1 MSHKY
6 EECAQTENHDA
17 EAPIPSPPTFWTG
30 FKAVALCGPL
40 NILLV
45 AAPVSLYFYYTAQQE
60 SWTFFL
66 ALATLAPLAERLGFV
81 TEHLAHYTNDTMGGL
96 LNATFGNATELI
108 VAVLAL
114 TKGLFRLVQLSL
126 LGSVLSNLLLV
137 LGCAFFFGGIK
148 HSTQHFGVIS
158 SQINS
163 TLLMASV
170 MGIIFPTILTYS
182 LEESFSSEIG
192 FSRAT
197 SLILFLLYFAFLFF
211 QIFTHR
217 EAYETQPEEAALLLK
232 DGSNRSM
239 SRSQSCVIKREQ
251 SMSKADKDLSR
262 SESNKDLEIATS
274 EVVAEE
280 SDLRIPESPKTALNN
295 TTVDSPKSIFGTSN
309 MICCAMDTTKPGL
322 DTLKCEEKSEA
333 SEEEEM
339 SLTLYTA
346 IFWLTIITV
355 LIAVL
360 SDAIVN
366 SVEFA
371 AVKFHISGTFL
382 AAIVI
387 PIVGNAAEHASAV
400 MFGMKNKLEISLG
413 VAIGSSTQIAVMLIP
428 LTVMLGWIIGK
439 DMSLNFHLYESF
451 SVFLAVVLVTFS
463 IKDGTSNWLSGL
475 ILIAAYSIIAFGFF
489 AQNDEDLS
497 MSTLIENT

>member
-1 MSHKY
+1 
-6 EECAQTENHDA
+6 
-17 EAPIPSPPTFWTG
+17 
-30 FKAVALCGPL
+30 
-40 NILLV
+40 
-45 AAPVSLYFYYTAQQE
+45 
-60 SWTFFL
+60 
-66 ALATLAPLAERLGFV
+66 
-81 TEHLAHYTNDTMGGL
+81 
-96 LNATFGNATELI
+96 
-108 VAVLAL
+108 
-114 TKGLFRLVQLSL
+114 
-126 LGSVLSNLLLV
+126 
-137 LGCAFFFGGIK
+137 
-148 HSTQHFGVIS
+148 
-158 SQINS
+158 
-163 TLLMASV
+163 
-170 MGIIFPTILTYS
+170 
-182 LEESFSSEIG
+182 
-192 FSRAT
+192 
-197 SLILFLLYFAFLFF
+197 
-211 QIFTHR
+211 
-217 EAYETQPEEAALLLK
+217 
-232 DGSNRSM
+232 
-239 SRSQSCVIKREQ
+239 
-251 SMSKADKDLSR
+251 
-262 SESNKDLEIATS
+262 
-274 EVVAEE
+274 
-280 SDLRIPESPKTALNN
+280 
-295 TTVDSPKSIFGTSN
+295 
-309 MICCAMDTTKPGL
+309 MDTTKPGL